1 MHRILVQG
9 LILLAAFF
17 GLFFGLK
24 QLNWVGWFGAQT
36 WSDTLEKELGEI
48 FWEAYSLEQEEITQ
62 PEANAMFSQWVQ
74 DLCEANGLKHDDF
87 KLHLL
92 RQDEVNAFALPDGHL
107 VIYSGLVQKAESA
120 EAFLGVVCHEIA
132 HIQLAHVKQKLIK
145 EVGLSVLLSMVTGN
159 GQPQAVQAAVEI
171 LSSTAFDRELEREAD
186 QQAVEYLLAAGLN
199 PLPFADFMEG
209 LAEESSGVEEYFSW
223 MSTHPSSKERAS
235 DIRMKAA
242 GREKEVRMM
251 LPKEDWERFQE
262 RVNDGQNRV
271 FIRLMHF
278 PAPKTN

>member
-1 MHRILVQG
+1 MAHSQTYLFHPVMHRILVQG

-48 FWEAYSLEQEEITQ
+48 FWKAYSLEQEEITQ

-120 EAFLGVVCHEIA
+120 EAFLGVVCHEMA

-209 LAEESSGVEEYFSW
+209 LAEENAGLEEYFSW
-223 MSTHPSSKERAS
+223 ISTHPSSKERAKE
-235 DIRMKAA
+235 IRMKAA
-242 GREKEVRMM
+242 GREKEVRMR
-251 LPKEDWERFQE
+251 LPKEDWERFQNLLE
-262 RVNDGQNRV
+262 
-271 FIRLMHF
+271 
-278 PAPKTN
+278 